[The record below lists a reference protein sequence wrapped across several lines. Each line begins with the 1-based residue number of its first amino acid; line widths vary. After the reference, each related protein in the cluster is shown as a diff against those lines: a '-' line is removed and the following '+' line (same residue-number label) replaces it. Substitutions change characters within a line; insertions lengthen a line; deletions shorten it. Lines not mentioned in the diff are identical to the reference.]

1 MTNQHPTAIISPKAK
16 LGENVTVEPF
26 AIIHDDVEIG
36 DNTHIGPHV
45 VVYDGARIGK
55 SVRIYQGAS
64 IAHVPQDLK
73 FANEETYLY
82 IGDNTTVHECVTL
95 HKGTKDTRQ
104 TRIGKNVLLMAY
116 SHVAHD
122 CYVGDNCILANAVQ
136 LAGHVHVD
144 EWAIIGGG
152 TPAHQFTRIGKHC
165 MIGGGYRIPQDV
177 PPFILAAGEPLKYSG
192 LNSIGLR
199 RRGFNLRQIE
209 TLKDVYATIY
219 SPHYNVSQALN
230 IIREKY
236 SDDALVQ
243 EVVDFVSSSKR
254 GITGK

>member
-1 MTNQHPTAIISPKAK
+1 
-16 LGENVTVEPF
+16 
-26 AIIHDDVEIG
+26 
-36 DNTHIGPHV
+36 
-45 VVYDGARIGK
+45 
-55 SVRIYQGAS
+55 
-64 IAHVPQDLK
+64 
-73 FANEETYLY
+73 
-82 IGDNTTVHECVTL
+82 
-95 HKGTKDTRQ
+95 
-104 TRIGKNVLLMAY
+104 
-116 SHVAHD
+116 
-122 CYVGDNCILANAVQ
+122 
-136 LAGHVHVD
+136 
-144 EWAIIGGG
+144 
-152 TPAHQFTRIGKHC
+152 